1 MFWLPL
7 ETGPASSSGWKLTG
21 PSPQPSWHDGAD
33 IPPSPPPQSP
43 WAVSASDSNHLFNSL
58 PDPPDFDFPC
68 GGLVSFARS
77 AFTGMGFL
85 TVVLSMKPGD
95 EVLPLEHESR
105 SCHPNSGERPT
116 S

>member
-7 ETGPASSSGWKLTG
+7 QTGPAFSSGWKLTG

-33 IPPSPPPQSP
+33 IPQTPHPK
-43 WAVSASDSNHLFNSL
+43 VHGLSL
-58 PDPPDFDFPC
+58 PLIQTIFLTHCQIPDFDFPC

-77 AFTGMGFL
+77 AFIGMGFL

-95 EVLPLEHESR
+95 EVPPLEHESR
-105 SCHPNSGERPT
+105 SCHPN
-116 S
+116 